1 MTTDHD
7 QMSTTTVTLAVSGM
21 TCAACAARI
30 TKRLNNS
37 TARGERQLRHR
48 TSDSDND
55 KGAAPLE

>member
-37 TARGERQLRHR
+37 TASRRASTTPSNKRQ
-48 TSDSDND
+48 
-55 KGAAPLE
+55 